1 MFSIRAGAL
10 ALLRC
15 CQRHAYSDRAHD
27 AEASL
32 DPTPDG
38 QERKHEESDGEDS
51 KSNSEADEADI
62 WRRGDG
68 TLNID
73 NIEEGDEEE
82 TEERDQEHDDDTR
95 DFDLAVLF
103 PLHQEKEDENSP
115 KLGPTEHCVL
125 SLCYYAMC
133 RQSARAA
140 EQFLDDL
147 HNPCFGSGNDSDAGD
162 RDREACRQAFQE
174 QSLIAHHNYASARDK
189 YYQSVRR
196 LWDLTE
202 LFQNKNQGDHIRFIW
217 SQVIVLIVAVNRFTK
232 GPTREDPLRFH
243 RIDVTA
249 TLLPSMGD
257 NPERA

>member
-103 PLHQEKEDENSP
+103 PCIRRKRTKTVLNSAQRS
-115 KLGPTEHCVL
+115 T
-125 SLCYYAMC
+125 A
-133 RQSARAA
+133 ARAA